1 MSTDQPDDK
10 PADELADD
18 AGVNAIR
25 LDAERAREDLDKT
38 LSEIERR
45 LDPQRIIQ
53 PVKRAVLQTASA
65 IRTEF
70 HKDPVRFVTVT
81 VLTISAVGVV
91 LTWAGGGFNS
101 AKATPSSKPGLPAK
115 KSSWEDP
122 RVAQSTSTKKT
133 GKPTK
138 PSEDPVFRNA
148 NKVSKR
154 AVLSVVKAHL

>member
-1 MSTDQPDDK
+1 MSTEQPDDQ
-10 PADELADD
+10 PTPELSDD

-65 IRTEF
+65 IKTEYQ
-70 HKDPVRFVTVT
+70 KDPVRFVTVA
-81 VLTISAVGVV
+81 VLTIGAVGAV
-91 LTWAGGGFNS
+91 LTWAGGGFS
-101 AKATPSSKPGLPAK
+101 SKAPPSSKPGLPAK
-115 KSSWEDP
+115 RSSWEDP
-122 RVAQSTSTKKT
+122 RLAQSTSTTKS

-138 PSEDPVFRNA
+138 PSQDPVFRNA